1 MPGMLT
7 SGQLVSNFAKKIP
20 MRSVNLPISAKC
32 LITETFKSVLRKLQF
47 LCEWFAFGPPTHEAI
62 HFACSAARSG
72 CRLHYYSS
80 LSSIFNSLAFRFIP
94 FSFSFLFE
102 KIPKL
107 SKLQYYRETWKEHA
121 PSDHCS
127 WTYAPVLHPSSSCA
141 DFPKDQQ

>member
-1 MPGMLT
+1 MFT
-7 SGQLVSNFAKKIP
+7 SVQLVSHFVKKIL

-32 LITETFKSVLRKLQF
+32 LITETFKIVLRKLQF
-47 LCEWFAFGPPTHEAI
+47 LCEWFAFGPPAHKAI

-72 CRLHYYSS
+72 WRPHYYRS
-80 LSSIFNSLAFRFIP
+80 LSSIFNLLNFWFIP
-94 FSFSFLFE
+94 LSFSFLFE

-107 SKLQYYRETWKEHA
+107 SKFQYYRETWKEPA
-121 PSDHCS
+121 PNDHCS